1 MKGNGLVLN
10 VLQAECGDL
19 CGVLLVEFVRSGKF
33 GKWFTAS
40 PVECTDEVVFREST
54 KNDFRSMVNH
64 IGHTL
69 VAMVYIEK
77 YSALENN
84 SLAVHGEILAMV
96 WVLVSKVKVNSSA
109 WAICTEY
116 RKDVRVLFERDSED
130 EQVKS
135 GEVSEDSVKWN
146 ESKAISFIEY
156 GKCVSVADEGSN
168 DKWIEIKSK
177 IGHRCWSSMWNQIF
191 GGISQH
197 LKLKVNFVMCCRP
210 RLKFY
215 GRF

>member
-1 MKGNGLVLN
+1 MKDNGLVLN
-10 VLQAECGDL
+10 VLQAACGDL

-33 GKWFTAS
+33 VKWFTPS
-40 PVECTDEVVFREST
+40 PVECTDEIVFREST

-64 IGHTL
+64 IGHIL
-69 VAMVYIEK
+69 VAIVDIEK

-84 SLAVHGEILAMV
+84 SLAVHGEILVAMV
-96 WVLVSKVKVNSSA
+96 WDSVSKVKVYNSA

-177 IGHRCWSSMWNQIF
+177 SLTDNGAVC
-191 GGISQH
+191 GIKFSEE
-197 LKLKVNFVMCCRP
+197 LVNT
-210 RLKFY
+210 
-215 GRF
+215 